1 MAVATLGARIPRVV
15 PMTNEQYRAHQ
26 NLGRAEKKLI
36 YLITYDAAPEKI
48 ARAQKTVNRWT
59 SAWRRSCEKA
69 SASHRETVVR

>member
-1 MAVATLGARIPRVV
+1 MPELANHDFFKFGS
-15 PMTNEQYRAHQ
+15 
-26 NLGRAEKKLI
+26 RAEKKLI
-36 YLITYDAAPEKI
+36 HLITYDAAPEKI